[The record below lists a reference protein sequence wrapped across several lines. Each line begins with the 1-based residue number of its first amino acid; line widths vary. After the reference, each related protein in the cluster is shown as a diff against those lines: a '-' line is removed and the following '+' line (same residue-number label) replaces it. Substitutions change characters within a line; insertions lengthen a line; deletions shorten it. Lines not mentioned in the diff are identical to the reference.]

1 MKMFYKVDFIINYDI
16 ILNIINVILKKIENE
31 NRKIEILIIIIV
43 IYDNLKQI
51 YKIKKQRINNNR
63 ELKFVILKYIIVNIE
78 MSSEFK

>member
-1 MKMFYKVDFIINYDI
+1 MFYKVDFIINYDI